1 MAITKVI
8 KELTDLNQANSESG
22 LRMPTGGAFS
32 GTPAEGMMRNDTT
45 QASEGSAST
54 MQHFNGT
61 DWKNFSNVPEV
72 PILLAGGVASAGK
85 SLRYSTDS
93 GASWSDVTSSGF
105 SNDSVLARVGYN
117 GSYYLAY
124 NINGELSNSTDGIN
138 FTAVS
143 SNGGLPATP
152 QMHPHNLLWTG
163 TRWVGVFAHN
173 YPSLLGKVWS
183 TTSSDGSSWSQTSPN
198 ETCFFIDNYND
209 TIATW
214 WAIPPGGTYPANVST
229 TSGTPSWSSWG
240 AKPSFPNQSSAGGFT
255 TSASNFAIGGGYSN
269 TVYFTSNGFSSFSTA
284 SGVASSFQGAFFRTD
299 STYFFQNEAGRNI
312 YKSTNGSSFSFV
324 KSFGSINLN
333 GGFLYDGT
341 NLFVA
346 NSTGTIYK
354 TTDEFTTS
362 STVTP
367 GLTGQVALTG
377 NKIYSQTPNI
387 T

>member
-1 MAITKVI
+1 MFGQSLLSTFGPAAA
-8 KELTDLNQANSESG
+8 TD
-22 LRMPTGGAFS
+22 F
-32 GTPAEGMMRNDTT
+32 
-45 QASEGSAST
+45 
-54 MQHFNGT
+54 
-61 DWKNFSNVPEV
+61 
-72 PILLAGGVASAGK
+72 LLAGGVASTGK

-93 GASWSDVTSSGF
+93 GVTWSDVTSSGF

-143 SNGGLPATP
+143 NNGGLPATP
-152 QMHPHNLLWTG
+152 QMHPRNILWTG

-173 YPSLLGKVWS
+173 YSSLLGKVWS
-183 TTSSDGSSWSQTSPN
+183 STSSDGSSWSQTSPN
-198 ETCFFIDNYND
+198 ETCYFIDNYND

-214 WAIPPGGTYPANVST
+214 WVIPPGGTYHAKVST

-240 AKPSFPNQSSAGGFT
+240 AKPSFPNQASAGGFT

-269 TVYFTSNGFSSFSTA
+269 LPYFTSNGFTSFSAA
-284 SGVASSFQGAFFRTD
+284 SGVASNFQQAFFRTD
-299 STYFFQNEAGRNI
+299 STYFFQNEVSRNI
-312 YKSTNGSSFSFV
+312 YKSTNGSSFSLV

-333 GGFLYDGT
+333 GGYLYDGT

-346 NSTGTIYK
+346 DSTGTIHK
-354 TTDEFTTS
+354 TTDEFTNS

-367 GLTGQVALTG
+367 GLTGLVALTG